1 MFINVIISSKNY
13 KSIIFFLRFFF
24 KFCLKHKIK
33 FNKLFF
39 KHFQNNHQI
48 IKFKTLK
55 SPHIYKKAQKQFKYY
70 LFSKKF
76 QIVSFQILKFLIM
89 LKKVEIVI
97 FSDIKIQ
104 IKFLLN
110 NNKFLIKEKKILN
123 PDKFSIKTF
132 NNIKKSNC
140 YLNLFDF
147 FGEFY
152 IKNLNSSEVEH
163 RTENP
168 RVDSSKLSLNI

>member
-1 MFINVIISSKNY
+1 MFINIIISAKNY
-13 KSIIFFLRFFF
+13 KSIILFLRFFF
-24 KFCLKHKIK
+24 KFCVKHKIK

-39 KHFQNNHQI
+39 KYFQKNHKI

-76 QIVSFQILKFLIM
+76 QIVSFQILKLLIM
-89 LKKVEIVI
+89 LKKIEII
-97 FSDIKIQ
+97 LFSDIQIQ

-132 NNIKKSNC
+132 NNTKKFNC

-152 IKNLNSSEVEH
+152 LKSLNSSVVE
-163 RTENP
+163 RKTENLN
-168 RVDSSKLSLNI
+168 VDSSKLSLNI